1 MEEKDKQHLIEIVL
15 KKGNVDNAMF
25 MYSSTEKEKFLS
37 RYDLKEL
44 ADKIDQLDNDYM
56 YSEDVTAMR
65 NIEKNKKNAQMDMAE
80 RCKKILEENKVDVNK
95 MFGEELTEEKEREEV
110 LKQLSQYGITP
121 ELVAQLGLD
130 DINALKTNGKECWFE
145 LDDNILNREALKKNE
160 IEYTCSVG
168 KPRINGRF
176 EVK

>member
-65 NIEKNKKNAQMDMAE
+65 
-80 RCKKILEENKVDVNK
+80 
-95 MFGEELTEEKEREEV
+95 
-110 LKQLSQYGITP
+110 
-121 ELVAQLGLD
+121 
-130 DINALKTNGKECWFE
+130 DI
-145 LDDNILNREALKKNE
+145 
-160 IEYTCSVG
+160 
-168 KPRINGRF
+168 
-176 EVK
+176 